1 MAARPKRGLGR
12 ACTLHAGLGTLQ
24 HSSKVRRRTHA
35 PDQTSVSMMKTP
47 FTLTSFIFESLS
59 SFPRTKAFEAEALAD
74 ALHAQFVGALL
85 DVYRLSIG
93 RSPFF
98 FIVFFSFLML

>member
-1 MAARPKRGLGR
+1 
-12 ACTLHAGLGTLQ
+12 
-24 HSSKVRRRTHA
+24 
-35 PDQTSVSMMKTP
+35 MMKTP

-85 DVYRLSIG
+85 DVYQLSIG

-98 FIVFFSFLML
+98 FLKSILMLS

>member
-1 MAARPKRGLGR
+1 
-12 ACTLHAGLGTLQ
+12 
-24 HSSKVRRRTHA
+24 
-35 PDQTSVSMMKTP
+35 MMKTP

-74 ALHAQFVGALL
+74 ALHAQFVG
-85 DVYRLSIG
+85 VYQLSIG

-98 FIVFFSFLML
+98 FSF

>member
-1 MAARPKRGLGR
+1 
-12 ACTLHAGLGTLQ
+12 
-24 HSSKVRRRTHA
+24 
-35 PDQTSVSMMKTP
+35 MKTP

-98 FIVFFSFLML
+98 FIVFFFILML